1 MPGWQAV
8 LDRHAELFAPVTSG
22 ASVALIPRYT
32 MLDDGTRRMNVKVSV
47 APLPMLAWVREPQG
61 MSVRDGAFRGLKA
74 LQADLLL
81 IANDGAEQAVLSHPH
96 PLGELT
102 RALRDGRMLFMVMR
116 SRDELRS
123 RGWGDLFEAL
133 GLPFQGTCR

>member
-32 MLDDGTRRMNVKVSV
+32 MLDDGTRRLNVKVSV
-47 APLPMLAWVREPQG
+47 PPLPMLAWVREPQG
-61 MSVRDGAFRGLKA
+61 MSVRDGEFRGLKA

-81 IANDGAEQAVLSHPH
+81 IANEGAEQAVLAHPH

-102 RALRDGRMLFMVMR
+102 RALFMVMR

-123 RGWGDLFEAL
+123 RGWSDLFEAL